1 MAKRGTHTYVEDSRN
16 EFILIYVDGLIV
28 PRKEAK
34 ISVFDSGFLLGD
46 GVWEGIRLQN
56 GYLCFEEEHMD
67 RLFQGAEQ
75 LEIEIGKSREE
86 MVSLVHETL
95 SANSMHSNVHIRII
109 VSRGLKC
116 TPYQHPNAN
125 VGGPTIV
132 VIPEYKKADLAMV
145 ENGIRL
151 CTVKTIRGPQNIQ
164 DPRLNTLSKLN
175 CIAACIEADAKGY
188 DEGLMLDMNGHVST
202 CNSTNLFIVRNGEV
216 WTSTGEF
223 CLPGVTR
230 RNIIKLCKETHIPI
244 FEKDF
249 TIKDVHLADE
259 IFVTGTFAGVIP
271 GVEIDNHIINNGKR
285 GNLTFELY
293 NLYKQKIEKLY
304 G

>member
-1 MAKRGTHTYVEDSRN
+1 MTKKGTHTYVEDPRN
-16 EFILIYVDGLIV
+16 ESIFVYVDGLIV

-34 ISVFDSGFLLGD
+34 VSVFDSGFLLGD

-56 GYLCFEEEHMD
+56 NYLCFQEEHID
-67 RLFQGAEQ
+67 RLFQGAEK
-75 LEIEIGKSREE
+75 LKIDIGKSKDEL
-86 MVSLVHETL
+86 VSLVYETL
-95 SANSMHSNVHIRII
+95 SANGMQSNVHIRII
-109 VSRGLKC
+109 VSRGLKR

-151 CTVKTIRGPQNIQ
+151 CTVNTIRGPQNVQ
-164 DPRLNTLSKLN
+164 NPRLNTLSKLN
-175 CIAACIEADAKGY
+175 CIAACLEADAKGY
-188 DEGLMLDMNGHVST
+188 DEGIMLDMNGYVST
-202 CNSTNLFIVRNGEV
+202 CNSTNFFIVKNGEV

-230 RNIIKLCKETHIPI
+230 GNIIKLCKDNKISV
-244 FEKDF
+244 FEKNF
-249 TIKDVHLADE
+249 TMVDVYSADE

-271 GVEIDNHIINNGKR
+271 ATEVDGYVINSGQR
-285 GNLTFELY
+285 GDLTNQLY
-293 NLYKQKIEKLY
+293 NFYKQKIHDLY